1 MTLNDFIANLQKLQ
15 AEGHGD
21 LEVFYRHGASGDS
34 GYLSHAFQEEID
46 GTEDCGE
53 LCDMEKGEK
62 YISVY
67 AGN

>member
-1 MTLNDFIANLQKLQ
+1 MKLDQFIKQLQKLQ

-21 LEVFYRHGASGDS
+21 LEVFYRHGASGDA
-34 GYLSHAFQEEID
+34 GPLGHARQEEID

-53 LCDMEKGEK
+53 LCDWEEGEK
-62 YISVY
+62 YISIY

>member
-1 MTLNDFIANLQKLQ
+1 MKLNEFITRLQELQ
-15 AEGHGD
+15 YAGHGD
-21 LEVFYRHGASGDS
+21 LEVFYCHGASGS
-34 GYLSHAFQEEID
+34 TGYLGSPSLGTID

-53 LCDMEKGEK
+53 LCDWTVGEK